1 MSDNL
6 IFDMC
11 RAVGEFEILTS
22 DRCIWNKKLP
32 GKWPSVLREE
42 PGFWRMFSDL
52 PLFYLLCHLCQAVK
66 ANGGML
72 CCGRTLWIL
81 RVWEV
86 VTVHKTTK
94 QSSFLADWEIL
105 TFLEIDGS
113 MLWFLERHCFY
124 IMSSCPSSIM
134 SLFKKIL
141 GNWDLLF
148 VGEGVSQNQGPD
160 SLVRIYNSKEEW
172 RLCQMRESFPLQRQW
187 KTKNQNISWHQTE
200 SPNLSWSLPVCLFMP
215 VILVKITVVE

>member
-1 MSDNL
+1 MSRP
-6 IFDMC
+6 
-11 RAVGEFEILTS
+11 RATRWERTGPPGVRGPACLTALWGGS
-22 DRCIWNKKLP
+22 STESSRWKEMRKGTFYRHHNMWKI
-32 GKWPSVLREE
+32 R
-42 PGFWRMFSDL
+42 DL
-52 PLFYLLCHLCQAVK
+52 MLL
-66 ANGGML
+66 
-72 CCGRTLWIL
+72 
-81 RVWEV
+81 
-86 VTVHKTTK
+86 
-94 QSSFLADWEIL
+94 
-105 TFLEIDGS
+105 
-113 MLWFLERHCFY
+113 LERHCFY